1 LIDLFGNMFKKKYSE
16 YQRLLESTRVIAQH
30 PDKVPIICE
39 PYSASTPPIN
49 RYKYL
54 VNGNITVGQFIHIIR
69 PRILGGTYDGG
80 SKALFLFVG
89 SYNNIPPTS
98 ALLANV
104 YNLYK
109 DADGFLYITYALEN
123 TFG

>member
-1 LIDLFGNMFKKKYSE
+1 MFKQKYSE
-16 YQRLLESTRVIAQH
+16 HQRLLEATRVIVQY
-30 PDKVPIICE
+30 PDKVPVICE
-39 PYSASTPPIN
+39 PYSTSTPPIN
-49 RYKYL
+49 RCKYL

-69 PRILGGTYDGG
+69 PRISGGTYDGG
-80 SKALFLFVG
+80 TKAIFLFVG
-89 SYNNIPPTS
+89 SNNNISPTS

-109 DADGFLYITYALEN
+109 DADGFLYITYAFEN